1 MEGLLKNVLTA
12 LVETLDESSNKKRDV
27 SKEAYWAQIQQ
38 EKQDAL
44 EKRIKEAAKALEAK
58 AKKEEAAIKEAEE
71 KHFEESEKNDHGL
84 MGTEN
89 MLGKGGEGEEDFKP
103 ENSDDLVYNEEN
115 KLVVSGKYFGEDFKS
130 GKPELAVVDGSMYL
144 DGCKEFNAT
153 FIFNST
159 RIETDKK
166 GKECNKRFIEEL
178 TITSDKG
185 RCIAIADYFDCGAGA
200 DDKDAADIL
209 SGDGSAIYHIIAGT
223 GELDSLEGHGLEIY
237 FNNDKSKRR
246 PRNIVLRKSESGD
259 KASCFN
265 YTKALSGKIR

>member
-1 MEGLLKNVLTA
+1 MQTELDKIFNAVVVS
-12 LVETLDESSNKKRDV
+12 LV
-27 SKEAYWAQIQQ
+27 
-38 EKQDAL
+38 
-44 EKRIKEAAKALEAK
+44 KALLADE
-58 AKKEEAAIKEAEE
+58 EE
-71 KHFEESEKNDHGL
+71 KPKHKSEEKPKHKSEEKPKHNS
-84 MGTEN
+84 
-89 MLGKGGEGEEDFKP
+89 EEKKFSP
-103 ENSDDLVYNEEN
+103 EDKSDLVYNEEG
-115 KLVVSGKYFGEDFKS
+115 KLVVSGKYFGEDFRS

-144 DGCKEFNAT
+144 EGCGEFKTT

-159 RIETDKK
+159 RVESNNEK
-166 GKECNKRFIEEL
+166 GCKRFIEEL

-185 RCIAIADYFDCGAGA
+185 RCIAVADYFDCGA
-200 DDKDAADIL
+200 DDEGAADIL

-265 YTKALSGKIR
+265 YTKALSAKIR

>member
-1 MEGLLKNVLTA
+1 MQTE
-12 LVETLDESSNKKRDV
+12 LDKIFNAVVV
-27 SKEAYWAQIQQ
+27 SLAS
-38 EKQDAL
+38 
-44 EKRIKEAAKALEAK
+44 AAVKALLADE
-58 AKKEEAAIKEAEE
+58 EE
-71 KHFEESEKNDHGL
+71 KPKHKSEEEKFSP
-84 MGTEN
+84 
-89 MLGKGGEGEEDFKP
+89 EDK
-103 ENSDDLVYNEEN
+103 NGLVYNEEG

-144 DGCKEFNAT
+144 EGCGEFKTT

-166 GKECNKRFIEEL
+166 GKKCNTRFIEGL
-178 TITSDKG
+178 TITSEKG
-185 RCIAIADYFDCGAGA
+185 RCLAVADYFDCGA
-200 DDKDAADIL
+200 DDEGAADIL
-209 SGDGSAIYHIIAGT
+209 SGDGSAIYYIIAGT

-237 FNNDKSKRR
+237 FNNDKIKRR